1 MVYEGEH
8 TLGPG
13 LSSTEKNRELI
24 SVFELDHGS
33 VAVSPDCCALN
44 LRGAMLGARH
54 ITSSVDNI

>member
-13 LSSTEKNRELI
+13 LSSTEKNEDQYLNWTMG
-24 SVFELDHGS
+24 VWL
-33 VAVSPDCCALN
+33 SPDCGALI